1 MRGHPELLASI
12 TRKKSAKEMAASQAA
27 QAANHGARG
36 HGKADAEDEQEDE
49 DVNMDGHDSGVAA
62 AHANGVG
69 GAAPGGSASVKSG
82 ATSGDTS
89 IVDPSAVNKALTV
102 MHAHTS
108 HLEKQLAELK
118 ASNELL
124 WRQAMVSRE
133 EQIKSQKK
141 LDGVMRFLANQ
152 FGGMAM
158 ALDGGGDEAM
168 DAQSREAAGAGRQGP
183 VVRRLGK
190 SRMIG
195 DGTGRISENTSDDDA
210 MAGQE
215 DGHLWADLDGSDK
228 RDLWEFGDDGEMVKV
243 KQSRSRVRHIGIAA
257 DESDQRPLSRPG
269 HPRSIST
276 PNRRSFDRLS
286 STRNAGELSPS
297 KRFVSLEASPEE
309 MPNQSFDNAAS
320 DDASRTQAGQHVG
333 GDGQNTSNALTTYHA
348 GHLQNVNVQSFSLD
362 PALLS
367 LPLGTLLQTPA
378 GAQLLANLSQA
389 AADWVNQNA
398 VAGKSTADA
407 FAAAAAASPRPLS
420 PRLTSAIASV
430 ATPVGTDRFQP
441 VPSPSEQSAPAGATE
456 PSPAGS
462 DMLWINDINDLFT
475 NASGADP
482 ATQMQSM
489 PDPSHMPLP
498 PVVSDPAPPAP
509 AFPQPD
515 VAMPETQINWADP
528 QVEALLHDLVADQSS
543 TTGPNAD
550 GSQHFVD
557 TTFNEPNG
565 NAPYDNPLSGGGI
578 DFEDPVFEF
587 DFDNTFGNPMQA
599 SAVSMPNSS
608 TEDSTNTTPTLDQ
621 EPDFAEG
628 LGGIAGFEQP
638 LTGVSDMFAGP
649 TRKKRKTDQREP

>member
-1 MRGHPELLASI
+1 MER
-12 TRKKSAKEMAASQAA
+12 TC
-27 QAANHGARG
+27 N
-36 HGKADAEDEQEDE
+36 AD
-49 DVNMDGHDSGVAA
+49 V
-62 AHANGVG
+62 
-69 GAAPGGSASVKSG
+69 
-82 ATSGDTS
+82 
-89 IVDPSAVNKALTV
+89 
-102 MHAHTS
+102 
-108 HLEKQLAELK
+108 
-118 ASNELL
+118 
-124 WRQAMVSRE
+124 
-133 EQIKSQKK
+133 
-141 LDGVMRFLANQ
+141 
-152 FGGMAM
+152 
-158 ALDGGGDEAM
+158 
-168 DAQSREAAGAGRQGP
+168 
-183 VVRRLGK
+183 
-190 SRMIG
+190 
-195 DGTGRISENTSDDDA
+195 
-210 MAGQE
+210 
-215 DGHLWADLDGSDK
+215 
-228 RDLWEFGDDGEMVKV
+228 
-243 KQSRSRVRHIGIAA
+243 
-257 DESDQRPLSRPG
+257 SDQRALSRPG

-276 PNRRSFDRLS
+276 PNRRSLDRLS
-286 STRNAGELSPS
+286 SPRNAGELSPS

-309 MPNQSFDNAAS
+309 MPNQSFDNTAN
-320 DDASRTQAGQHVG
+320 DDASRTQVGQAVG
-333 GDGQNTSNALTTYHA
+333 GDGQNTSSALTTYHA

-441 VPSPSEQSAPAGATE
+441 VPSPSEQSAAAGGTE

-475 NASGADP
+475 NASAADP
-482 ATQMQSM
+482 AAQMQSV

-498 PVVSDPAPPAP
+498 PVVPETAPPPP
-509 AFPQPD
+509 AFSQPV

-528 QVEALLHDLVADQSS
+528 EVEALLHDLVGGQN
-543 TTGPNAD
+543 TTAGNAE
-550 GSQHFVD
+550 GSQPFID
-557 TTFNEPNG
+557 TAYHEPTG

-608 TEDSTNTTPTLDQ
+608 TEDSANTTPTLDQ
-621 EPDFAEG
+621 EPDPVEG
-628 LGGIAGFEQP
+628 LGLAGSDHP